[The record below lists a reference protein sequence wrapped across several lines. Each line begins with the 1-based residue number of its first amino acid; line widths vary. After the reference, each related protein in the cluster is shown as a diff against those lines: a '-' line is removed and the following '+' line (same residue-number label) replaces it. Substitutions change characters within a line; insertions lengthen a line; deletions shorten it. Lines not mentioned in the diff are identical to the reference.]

1 MVGTL
6 NSGVVSQAIY
16 GVFMCKSVLLVLF
29 TVLIN
34 DFPPFKSPYFD
45 TKVLNFTHYV
55 HIWDLKKKEREN
67 KILFMVSLVEGP
79 P

>member
-55 HIWDLKKKEREN
+55 HNNVYMGLKKKRER
-67 KILFMVSLVEGP
+67 K
-79 P
+79 